1 MLPGGLKYKIITGVE
16 NDLLE
21 IAGKLERIAEYIKGS
36 KGKEPDGEIL
46 DTVEAD
52 IEELWKELS

>member
-21 IAGKLERIAEYIKGS
+21 ITGKVERIMEYIKGS
-36 KGKEPDGEIL
+36 RGKEPDREIL

>member
-16 NDLLE
+16 NDLSD
-21 IAGKLERIAEYIKGS
+21 ITGRVERIMEYIKGS
-36 KGKEPDGEIL
+36 KGKEPDREIL